1 MHNIIYKVKSYDTSH
16 SSSLVDRGANG
27 GIAGHDVRIIER
39 LHRCVD
45 IQGIDN
51 HQLND
56 IPIVTAS
63 GVTKSQRGDIIVVLH
78 QYAYIG
84 KGTSIH
90 SSAQIE
96 FYKNFVDDRA
106 IKIGG
111 KQLIQ
116 TVDGYT
122 IPLNI
127 KGALPRMALRPY
139 SDKEWNSLPHVILTS
154 EVEWDPSVLDLDIDD
169 DQEWYDAI

>member
-45 IQGIDN
+45 IQGINN

-56 IPIVTAS
+56 IPIVTAA

-78 QYAYIG
+78 QYAHIG

-90 SSAQIE
+90 SSAQI
-96 FYKNFVDDRA
+96 
-106 IKIGG
+106 
-111 KQLIQ
+111 
-116 TVDGYT
+116 
-122 IPLNI
+122 
-127 KGALPRMALRPY
+127 
-139 SDKEWNSLPHVILTS
+139 
-154 EVEWDPSVLDLDIDD
+154 
-169 DQEWYDAI
+169 